1 MDRAATRILPGVA
14 AKRGE
19 NPLGLRGKVF
29 LAMLLSQELAGP
41 KPGGNSHRAKG
52 KPVNIPAP
60 PRYVRQRKPGR

>member
-1 MDRAATRILPGVA
+1 VEPSGMRIPALVA

-60 PRYVRQRKPGR
+60 PRYVR